1 VVPGTQRAAQK
12 NMKLRRT
19 LLSIGLLALCPG
31 FAAAQVAAN
40 VDPGQPDFRIIV
52 QGTFDPETLAE
63 FNRRVSAYAALRA
76 KLEKGLP
83 PLVVT
88 TDADQIERF
97 EHRLARRLRDARSS
111 RRGQIFAPAMQRQVK
126 QMLTRRAD
134 AATIAL
140 IMDDSPREF
149 DVDVNDTYSKRHA
162 LATMPPNIL
171 LVLPDLPPD
180 MEYRFV
186 GRHLIL
192 RDVRANMII
201 DEVPHALQCKDCV
214 PVGDHH
220 DDDDADP
227 VMIPKDAG
235 L

>member
-1 VVPGTQRAAQK
+1 
-12 NMKLRRT
+12 MKLRRT
-19 LLSIGLLALCPG
+19 LLSIGLLLLSPAL
-31 FAAAQVAAN
+31 AAAQVAAN
-40 VDPGQPDFRIIV
+40 VDPAQPDFRVIV

-63 FNRRVSAYAALRA
+63 FNRRVVDYAALRA

-88 TDADQIERF
+88 NNADEIERF
-97 EHRLARRLRDARSS
+97 ERRLAERLRDVRSS
-111 RRGQIFAPAMQRQVK
+111 RRGQIFAPAMVRQVK
-126 QMLTRRAD
+126 SMLTLRAD

-162 LATMPPNIL
+162 LGTMPPNIL

-180 MEYRFV
+180 IEYRFV

-192 RDVRANMII
+192 RDARANMII
-201 DEVPHALQCKDCV
+201 DEVPYALQCQDCA
-214 PVGDHH
+214 PVSDDH
-220 DDDDADP
+220 DDAQRPPAEQAP
-227 VMIPKDAG
+227 VIVPRDAG

>member
-1 VVPGTQRAAQK
+1 MPDARWK
-12 NMKLRRT
+12 DMKLRRP
-19 LLSIGLLALCPG
+19 LLSIGLLLLCPCL
-31 FAAAQVAAN
+31 AAAQTAAN
-40 VDPGQPDFRIIV
+40 VDPTQPDFRVIV

-63 FNRRVSAYAALRA
+63 FNRRVHDYAALRA
-76 KLEKGLP
+76 KLEQGLP

-88 TDADQIERF
+88 TNADEIERF
-97 EHRLARRLRDARSS
+97 ERRLAERLRDARSS
-111 RRGQIFAPAMQRQVK
+111 RRGQIFAPAMVRQVK
-126 QMLTRRAD
+126 RMLTLRAD

-140 IMDDSPREF
+140 IMDDSPIEF

-171 LVLPDLPPD
+171 LLLPDLPPD

-192 RDVRANMII
+192 RDVRANTII
-201 DEVPHALQCKDCV
+201 DEVPHALQCTDCV
-214 PVGDHH
+214 PVNDDHH
-220 DDDDADP
+220 DERQPAPP
-227 VMIPKDAG
+227 VIVPKDAG